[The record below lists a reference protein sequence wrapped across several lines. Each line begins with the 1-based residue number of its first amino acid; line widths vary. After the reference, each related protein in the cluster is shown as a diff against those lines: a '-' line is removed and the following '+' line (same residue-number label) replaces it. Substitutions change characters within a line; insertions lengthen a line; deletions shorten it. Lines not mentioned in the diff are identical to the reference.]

1 MFLFC
6 LYLFLFWKLLD
17 IDGLWCYLLLKNSWN
32 WHQVVWGTVA
42 NPCTVLLSPQHLLIT
57 TIVTNPEG
65 SGVSPTRSNLSLVF
79 VLHQCLILVN
89 AMALCI
95 RMCSVLYP
103 WWIEANYYDMGLVCF
118 VMHK

>member
-1 MFLFC
+1 MVSPITKKFLELAPGC
-6 LYLFLFWKLLD
+6 LGYCSKPL
-17 IDGLWCYLLLKNSWN
+17 
-32 WHQVVWGTVA
+32 H
-42 NPCTVLLSPQHLLIT
+42 CTAFSTASLTHLLIT

-103 WWIEANYYDMGLVCF
+103 WWIQANYYDMG
-118 VMHK
+118 